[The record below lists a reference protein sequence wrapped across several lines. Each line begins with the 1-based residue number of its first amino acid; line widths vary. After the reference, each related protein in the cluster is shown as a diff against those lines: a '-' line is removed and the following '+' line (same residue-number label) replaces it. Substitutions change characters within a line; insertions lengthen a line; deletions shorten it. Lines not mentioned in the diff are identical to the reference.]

1 MPLLQARN
9 VSKNFGGVQA
19 LKDVSLDLPES
30 AVLGL
35 IGPNGSG
42 KSTLLNIIAGV
53 EKPTSGIVK
62 LDGKR
67 IDNLRTNRVVRYGLA
82 KTHQIPK
89 PFSNMTAIEN
99 VAVAVLYG
107 RRNIHSP
114 TPALEEA
121 DKILSMVRRGYRR
134 TWGPRTLLLEIK
146 KVSAGYGGTQIVWG
160 FSMQCKD
167 GTISVIVGPNGA
179 GKTTTLKTVNGLLK
193 PWSGGIYFGG
203 NDITDLPAFRRVEG
217 GLASCPEGRRL
228 FPQLSTEANLM
239 LGAYSRRARH
249 AAEKTL
255 DFVYGLFPK
264 LKERAKLNVGKLSG
278 GEQQMVSIGRALMT
292 RPKMIILDEPSLGL
306 APKLTAEIFEKLV
319 ELRKEGLSMLIV
331 EQNAVQALGVADY
344 AYVLQEGKIINEGP
358 PTELMDSEE
367 LRKAYFSIE

>member
-1 MPLLQARN
+1 
-9 VSKNFGGVQA
+9 
-19 LKDVSLDLPES
+19 
-30 AVLGL
+30 
-35 IGPNGSG
+35 
-42 KSTLLNIIAGV
+42 
-53 EKPTSGIVK
+53 
-62 LDGKR
+62 
-67 IDNLRTNRVVRYGLA
+67 
-82 KTHQIPK
+82 
-89 PFSNMTAIEN
+89 
-99 VAVAVLYG
+99 
-107 RRNIHSP
+107 
-114 TPALEEA
+114 
-121 DKILSMVRRGYRR
+121 
-134 TWGPRTLLLEIK
+134 
-146 KVSAGYGGTQIVWG
+146 
-160 FSMQCKD
+160 MQCKD

-203 NDITDLPAFRRVEG
+203 NDITELPAFRRVEG

-249 AAEKTL
+249 AAGTTL

-344 AYVLQEGKIINEGP
+344 AYVLQEGKVINEGP
-358 PTELMDSEE
+358 PAELMDSEE

>member
-1 MPLLQARN
+1 
-9 VSKNFGGVQA
+9 
-19 LKDVSLDLPES
+19 
-30 AVLGL
+30 
-35 IGPNGSG
+35 
-42 KSTLLNIIAGV
+42 
-53 EKPTSGIVK
+53 
-62 LDGKR
+62 
-67 IDNLRTNRVVRYGLA
+67 
-82 KTHQIPK
+82 
-89 PFSNMTAIEN
+89 
-99 VAVAVLYG
+99 
-107 RRNIHSP
+107 
-114 TPALEEA
+114 
-121 DKILSMVRRGYRR
+121 
-134 TWGPRTLLLEIK
+134 
-146 KVSAGYGGTQIVWG
+146 VSAGYGGTQVVWDV
-160 FSMQCKD
+160 SMQCKN
-167 GTISVIVGPNGA
+167 GSISVIVGPNGA

-228 FPQLSTEANLM
+228 FPQLSTEANLI

-249 AAEKTL
+249 AAEATL

-319 ELRKEGLSMLIV
+319 ELRREGLSMLIV

-358 PTELMDSEE
+358 PAELMDSEE

>member
-1 MPLLQARN
+1 
-9 VSKNFGGVQA
+9 
-19 LKDVSLDLPES
+19 
-30 AVLGL
+30 
-35 IGPNGSG
+35 
-42 KSTLLNIIAGV
+42 
-53 EKPTSGIVK
+53 
-62 LDGKR
+62 
-67 IDNLRTNRVVRYGLA
+67 
-82 KTHQIPK
+82 
-89 PFSNMTAIEN
+89 
-99 VAVAVLYG
+99 
-107 RRNIHSP
+107 
-114 TPALEEA
+114 
-121 DKILSMVRRGYRR
+121 
-134 TWGPRTLLLEIK
+134 
-146 KVSAGYGGTQIVWG
+146 
-160 FSMQCKD
+160 MQCKD

-179 GKTTTLKTVNGLLK
+179 GKTTTLKTINGLLK

-249 AAEKTL
+249 AAEATL
-255 DFVYGLFPK
+255 DFVYGLFPR

-344 AYVLQEGKIINEGP
+344 AYVLQEGKVINEGSP
-358 PTELMDSEE
+358 AELMDSEE

>member
-1 MPLLQARN
+1 
-9 VSKNFGGVQA
+9 
-19 LKDVSLDLPES
+19 
-30 AVLGL
+30 
-35 IGPNGSG
+35 
-42 KSTLLNIIAGV
+42 
-53 EKPTSGIVK
+53 
-62 LDGKR
+62 
-67 IDNLRTNRVVRYGLA
+67 
-82 KTHQIPK
+82 
-89 PFSNMTAIEN
+89 
-99 VAVAVLYG
+99 
-107 RRNIHSP
+107 
-114 TPALEEA
+114 
-121 DKILSMVRRGYRR
+121 
-134 TWGPRTLLLEIK
+134 
-146 KVSAGYGGTQIVWG
+146 
-160 FSMQCKD
+160 MQCKD

-203 NDITDLPAFRRVEG
+203 IDVTEFPAFRRVEG

-249 AAEKTL
+249 TAGATL
-255 DFVYGLFPK
+255 DFVYGLFPR

-344 AYVLQEGKIINEGP
+344 AYVLQEGKVINEGP
-358 PTELMDSEE
+358 PAELMDSEE

>member
-1 MPLLQARN
+1 M
-9 VSKNFGGVQA
+9 
-19 LKDVSLDLPES
+19 
-30 AVLGL
+30 
-35 IGPNGSG
+35 
-42 KSTLLNIIAGV
+42 
-53 EKPTSGIVK
+53 
-62 LDGKR
+62 
-67 IDNLRTNRVVRYGLA
+67 
-82 KTHQIPK
+82 
-89 PFSNMTAIEN
+89 
-99 VAVAVLYG
+99 
-107 RRNIHSP
+107 
-114 TPALEEA
+114 
-121 DKILSMVRRGYRR
+121 
-134 TWGPRTLLLEIK
+134 
-146 KVSAGYGGTQIVWG
+146 SAGYGGTQVVWG
-160 FSMQCKD
+160 VSMQCKD

-249 AAEKTL
+249 AAETTL
-255 DFVYGLFPK
+255 DFVYELFPK

-344 AYVLQEGKIINEGP
+344 AYVLQEGKVINEGP
-358 PTELMDSEE
+358 PVELMDSEE

>member
-1 MPLLQARN
+1 M
-9 VSKNFGGVQA
+9 
-19 LKDVSLDLPES
+19 
-30 AVLGL
+30 
-35 IGPNGSG
+35 
-42 KSTLLNIIAGV
+42 
-53 EKPTSGIVK
+53 
-62 LDGKR
+62 
-67 IDNLRTNRVVRYGLA
+67 
-82 KTHQIPK
+82 
-89 PFSNMTAIEN
+89 
-99 VAVAVLYG
+99 
-107 RRNIHSP
+107 
-114 TPALEEA
+114 
-121 DKILSMVRRGYRR
+121 
-134 TWGPRTLLLEIK
+134 
-146 KVSAGYGGTQIVWG
+146 SAGYGGTQVVWDV
-160 FSMQCKD
+160 SMQCKD

-203 NDITDLPAFRRVEG
+203 NDITELPAFKRVEG

-239 LGAYSRRARH
+239 LGAYSRHARH
-249 AAEKTL
+249 AAGTTL

-344 AYVLQEGKIINEGP
+344 AYVLQEGKVINEGP
-358 PTELMDSEE
+358 PAELMDSEE

>member
-1 MPLLQARN
+1 M
-9 VSKNFGGVQA
+9 
-19 LKDVSLDLPES
+19 
-30 AVLGL
+30 
-35 IGPNGSG
+35 
-42 KSTLLNIIAGV
+42 
-53 EKPTSGIVK
+53 
-62 LDGKR
+62 
-67 IDNLRTNRVVRYGLA
+67 
-82 KTHQIPK
+82 
-89 PFSNMTAIEN
+89 
-99 VAVAVLYG
+99 
-107 RRNIHSP
+107 
-114 TPALEEA
+114 
-121 DKILSMVRRGYRR
+121 
-134 TWGPRTLLLEIK
+134 
-146 KVSAGYGGTQIVWG
+146 SAGYGGTQVVWDV
-160 FSMQCKD
+160 SMQCKN
-167 GTISVIVGPNGA
+167 GSISVIVGPNGA

-228 FPQLSTEANLM
+228 FPQLSTEANLI

-249 AAEKTL
+249 AAEATL

-344 AYVLQEGKIINEGP
+344 AYVLQEGKVINEGP
-358 PTELMDSEE
+358 PAELMDSEE

>member
-1 MPLLQARN
+1 M
-9 VSKNFGGVQA
+9 
-19 LKDVSLDLPES
+19 
-30 AVLGL
+30 
-35 IGPNGSG
+35 
-42 KSTLLNIIAGV
+42 
-53 EKPTSGIVK
+53 
-62 LDGKR
+62 
-67 IDNLRTNRVVRYGLA
+67 
-82 KTHQIPK
+82 
-89 PFSNMTAIEN
+89 
-99 VAVAVLYG
+99 
-107 RRNIHSP
+107 
-114 TPALEEA
+114 
-121 DKILSMVRRGYRR
+121 
-134 TWGPRTLLLEIK
+134 
-146 KVSAGYGGTQIVWG
+146 SAGYGGTQVVWDV
-160 FSMQCKD
+160 SMQCKD

-203 NDITDLPAFRRVEG
+203 NDITELPAFRRVEG

-228 FPQLSTEANLM
+228 FPQLSTEANLI

-249 AAEKTL
+249 TAETTL

-344 AYVLQEGKIINEGP
+344 AYVLQEGKVINEGP
-358 PTELMDSEE
+358 PAELMDSEE

>member
-1 MPLLQARN
+1 
-9 VSKNFGGVQA
+9 
-19 LKDVSLDLPES
+19 
-30 AVLGL
+30 
-35 IGPNGSG
+35 
-42 KSTLLNIIAGV
+42 
-53 EKPTSGIVK
+53 
-62 LDGKR
+62 
-67 IDNLRTNRVVRYGLA
+67 
-82 KTHQIPK
+82 
-89 PFSNMTAIEN
+89 
-99 VAVAVLYG
+99 
-107 RRNIHSP
+107 
-114 TPALEEA
+114 
-121 DKILSMVRRGYRR
+121 
-134 TWGPRTLLLEIK
+134 
-146 KVSAGYGGTQIVWG
+146 
-160 FSMQCKD
+160 MQCKD

-249 AAEKTL
+249 AAGTTL
-255 DFVYGLFPK
+255 DFVYELFPK

-344 AYVLQEGKIINEGP
+344 AYVLQEGKVINEGP
-358 PTELMDSEE
+358 PVELMDSEE

>member
-1 MPLLQARN
+1 
-9 VSKNFGGVQA
+9 
-19 LKDVSLDLPES
+19 
-30 AVLGL
+30 
-35 IGPNGSG
+35 
-42 KSTLLNIIAGV
+42 
-53 EKPTSGIVK
+53 
-62 LDGKR
+62 
-67 IDNLRTNRVVRYGLA
+67 
-82 KTHQIPK
+82 
-89 PFSNMTAIEN
+89 
-99 VAVAVLYG
+99 
-107 RRNIHSP
+107 
-114 TPALEEA
+114 
-121 DKILSMVRRGYRR
+121 
-134 TWGPRTLLLEIK
+134 
-146 KVSAGYGGTQIVWG
+146 
-160 FSMQCKD
+160 MQCKD

-203 NDITDLPAFRRVEG
+203 DDVTGLPAFRRVEG

-249 AAEKTL
+249 AAEATL
-255 DFVYGLFPK
+255 DFVYGLFPR

-344 AYVLQEGKIINEGP
+344 AYVLQEGKVINEGSP
-358 PTELMDSEE
+358 AELMDSEE